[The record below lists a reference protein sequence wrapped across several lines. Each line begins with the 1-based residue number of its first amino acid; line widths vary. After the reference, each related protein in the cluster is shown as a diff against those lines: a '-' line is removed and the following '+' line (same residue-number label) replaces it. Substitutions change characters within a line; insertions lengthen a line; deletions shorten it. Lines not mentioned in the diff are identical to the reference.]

1 MSNKIIPSNIKNLS
15 QLLDDGLIL
24 CDKLGAVISSNSIAQ
39 QFLNKNL
46 NKKNIS
52 EFIKIDEFK
61 NLAKLNRFSFDSLK
75 IKLFNVD
82 NLLDLYLKVVTFTK
96 IDIASK
102 LTTLTKINIQD

>member
-24 CDKLGAVISSNSIAQ
+24 CDKLGVIITSNSIAQ

-52 EFIKIDEFK
+52 ELISLIVEQNFK
-61 NLAKLNRFSFDSLK
+61 PDRFLC
-75 IKLFNVD
+75 
-82 NLLDLYLKVVTFTK
+82 
-96 IDIASK
+96 
-102 LTTLTKINIQD
+102 TT

>member
-24 CDKLGAVISSNSIAQ
+24 CDKLGVIISSNPIAQ
-39 QFLNKNL
+39 QFLNNKL

-61 NLAKLNRFSFDSLK
+61 NLEESNSNGNLNDEFISL
-75 IKLFNVD
+75 L
-82 NLLDLYLKVVTFTK
+82 
-96 IDIASK
+96 
-102 LTTLTKINIQD
+102 